1 MFLCFMS
8 QSQDP
13 NLIQYDKQQTV
24 SELHMD
30 KMSYEPNESIQ
41 TKSMN
46 SDIWIVCFY
55 LTFLVRVLY
64 KWNITT
70 HVLKIV

>member
-30 KMSYEPNESIQ
+30 KIVLRAKWKYRDKKYELRYFNC
-41 TKSMN
+41 
-46 SDIWIVCFY
+46 V
-55 LTFLVRVLY
+55 FLAHFFR
-64 KWNITT
+64 
-70 HVLKIV
+70 

>member
-30 KMSYEPNESIQ
+30 KIVLRAKWKYPDKKYEL
-41 TKSMN
+41 
-46 SDIWIVCFY
+46 WY
-55 LTFLVRVLY
+55 LNCVFLSHFSR
-64 KWNITT
+64 
-70 HVLKIV
+70 